1 MKIAFFEIKPEEK
14 VFFEEALQ
22 VHELFFFEETINS
35 ALSVMQSYDVVSVFV
50 HSIISDEILEKL
62 PRVKYLQTRS
72 TGYDHIK
79 CRLLYKR
86 GLLLSNVAGY
96 GGPAVAEF
104 SFSLLLN
111 MTRLAYVAIE
121 RTKNDDL
128 RYDDLK
134 GVELYGKTIGILGLG
149 TIGTQM
155 ARIAHGLGMKI
166 VAFSRTRKAIVDEL
180 KIDFCDLKKVLT
192 QSDIIMLALP
202 LTPAT
207 HHILNQNNIDLLKA
221 DAIVVNTARA
231 ELIEEILYEKMD
243 HRFGLDVIN
252 NEKYIGQKNII
263 YTPHMAYYTEEAL
276 GRIMQISLKNIE
288 AFLAEKVLPN
298 CLQLPCEKD
307 YQ

>member
-1 MKIAFFEIKPEEK
+1 MKIAFFEVKPEEK
-14 VFFEEALQ
+14 LFFEEALQ
-22 VHELFFFEETINS
+22 MHELFFFEETIDN
-35 ALSVMQSYDVVSVFV
+35 ALLEVQEYELVSVFV
-50 HSIISDEILEKL
+50 HSKVTDEILEKL
-62 PRVKYLQTRS
+62 PKVKYLQTRS

-104 SFSLLLN
+104 AFSLLLN
-111 MTRLAYVAIE
+111 ATRSAYVAIE
-121 RTKNDDL
+121 RTKHDDL

-155 ARIAHGLGMKI
+155 ARIAHGFGMNI
-166 VAFSRTRKAIVDEL
+166 LAFSRTRKAIVDEL
-180 KIDFCDLKKVLT
+180 KIDFCDLKNLLT
-192 QSDIIMLALP
+192 QSDVIMLALP

-207 HHILNQNNIDLLKA
+207 HHILDQDNIDLLKA

-231 ELIEEILYEKMD
+231 ELIEEILYEKRD
-243 HRFGLDVIN
+243 HKFGLDVISD
-252 NEKYIGQKNII
+252 EKYIHQNNII

-276 GRIMQISLKNIE
+276 ERIMQISLKNIK
-288 AFLAEKVLPN
+288 AFLAGDALPN

-307 YQ
+307 YR